1 MIVPLLQ
8 AGAAIVGAVLAAKKA
23 TKEVKN
29 VKNEYNKRH
38 NSPKK

>member
-1 MIVPLLQ
+1 MIESIFK
-8 AGAAIVGAVLAAKKA
+8 AGAAIIGAILATKEA

-29 VKNEYNKRH
+29 VKDEYNKKR

>member
-1 MIVPLLQ
+1 MIGSLFK
-8 AGAAIVGAVLAAKKA
+8 AGAAIIGAIIAANDA

-38 NSPKK
+38 NTPKK

>member
-1 MIVPLLQ
+1 MIESLCK
-8 AGAAIVGAVLAAKKA
+8 AGAAIIGAIIAAQKA

-29 VKNEYNKRH
+29 VKNEYDKRR

>member
-1 MIVPLLQ
+1 MIGTLLK
-8 AGAAIVGAVLAAKKA
+8 AGAAIIGAIIAANEA

>member
-1 MIVPLLQ
+1 MIGSLFK
-8 AGAAIVGAVLAAKKA
+8 AGAAIIGAIIAANEA

-29 VKNEYNKRH
+29 VKNEYDKRR